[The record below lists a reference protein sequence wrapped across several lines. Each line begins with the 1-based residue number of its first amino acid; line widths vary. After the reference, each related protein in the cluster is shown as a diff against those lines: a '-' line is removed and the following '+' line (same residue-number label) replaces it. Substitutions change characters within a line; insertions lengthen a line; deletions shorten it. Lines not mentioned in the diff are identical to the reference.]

1 MKTRNSQRVLP
12 AKKFMEKMKF
22 LARID
27 EEYIDYHKYIM
38 AMSKEQLVTFIQEFA
53 AIQKIYEYLKSNVEI
68 DAESLEFLSQFENP
82 LSILHD
88 AWMNS
93 EWDYLS
99 EAMPNI
105 FQKIQSG
112 DTDLSS
118 YELQ

>member
-12 AKKFMEKMKF
+12 AKKPMDKTKF

-27 EEYIDYHKYIM
+27 EEYIDYRKYIM
-38 AMSKEQLVTFIQEFA
+38 AMSKEQIVSFIQEFA
-53 AIQKIYEYLKSNVEI
+53 AIQKIHEYLKSNVET
-68 DAESLEFLSQFENP
+68 DEESLEFLSQFENP

-88 AWMNS
+88 CWMNS

-105 FQKIQSG
+105 MFDIKNG
-112 DTDLSS
+112 YTDLSA
-118 YELQ
+118 YALN